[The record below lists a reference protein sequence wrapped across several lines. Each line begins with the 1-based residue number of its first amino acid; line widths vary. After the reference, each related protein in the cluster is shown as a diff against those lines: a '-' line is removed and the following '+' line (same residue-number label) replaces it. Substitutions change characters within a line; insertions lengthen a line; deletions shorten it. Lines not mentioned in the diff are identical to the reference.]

1 MSTIVR
7 PGFLVA
13 AGRFWFRWRNTLFP
27 LLFLI
32 VFLPGPRV
40 FGSALVAAAVGFAV
54 AALGQVVRA
63 TTIGIEYVIR
73 GGRDG
78 RVYAE
83 DLVVAGLYRHV
94 RNPMYVGNV
103 LILLG
108 VALASDSWTCVLVAV
123 PLFLG
128 IYTAIVAAEEAFLA
142 ARFGAQ
148 YEEFVRT
155 VPRWIPRLRGIASTL
170 RERPLQ
176 WRRIV
181 LKEYG
186 TPFGW
191 VSGILLLALW
201 NVWRDGHTF
210 VGHGHAL
217 AAIVACQATVI
228 AVWALARAMKRA
240 ARAGLGTAMAS

>member
-1 MSTIVR
+1 
-7 PGFLVA
+7 VA
-13 AGRFWFRWRNTLFP
+13 TGRFWFRWRNTLFP

-40 FGSALVAAAVGFAV
+40 FGSAPKAAAVGFAV
-54 AALGQVVRA
+54 AALGQIVRA
-63 TTIGIEYVIR
+63 VTIGIEYVIR

-83 DLVVAGLYRHV
+83 ELVVAGLYRHV

-103 LILLG
+103 LILVG

-128 IYTAIVAAEEAFLA
+128 IYTAIVAAEEEFLA
-142 ARFGAQ
+142 ARFGAR
-148 YEEFVRT
+148 YERFVRT

-191 VSGILLLALW
+191 ISGVLLLALW
-201 NVWRDGHTF
+201 NLWRDGHGFAGEGSAVVT
-210 VGHGHAL
+210 VAAL
-217 AAIVACQATVI
+217 QTCVVALW
-228 AVWALARAMKRA
+228 AVARTSKRA
-240 ARAGLGTAMAS
+240 ARGNHAAPEAARGA

>member
-7 PGFLVA
+7 PAFLVT

-27 LLFLI
+27 LLFLV
-32 VFLPGPRV
+32 VFLPGPRI
-40 FGSALVAAAVGFAV
+40 FGTAPRAAAVGFAV
-54 AALGQVVRA
+54 AALGQIVRA
-63 TTIGIEYVIR
+63 VTIGIEYVIR

-83 DLVVAGLYRHV
+83 ELVVAGLYRHV

-128 IYTAIVAAEEAFLA
+128 IYTAIVAAEEEFLA

-148 YEEFVRT
+148 YERFVQT
-155 VPRWIPRLRGIASTL
+155 VPRWVPRLRGLVSTL
-170 RERPLQ
+170 REQPFQ
-176 WRRIV
+176 WRRVV

-191 VSGILLLALW
+191 ISGVLLLAVW
-201 NVWRDGHTF
+201 NLWRDGHGF
-210 VGHGHAL
+210 AGEGKAVISVAAL
-217 AAIVACQATVI
+217 QASVIVLW
-228 AVWALARAMKRA
+228 AVARTIKRTDRAA
-240 ARAGLGTAMAS
+240 ARA

>member
-1 MSTIVR
+1 
-7 PGFLVA
+7 
-13 AGRFWFRWRNTLFP
+13 
-27 LLFLI
+27 
-32 VFLPGPRV
+32 
-40 FGSALVAAAVGFAV
+40 
-54 AALGQVVRA
+54 
-63 TTIGIEYVIR
+63 VIR

-108 VALASDSWTCVLVAV
+108 VALASDSWRCVLVAV
-123 PLFLG
+123 PLFLA

-142 ARFGAQ
+142 DRFGAR
-148 YEEFVRT
+148 YEQFVRT
-155 VPRWIPRLRGIASTL
+155 VPRWIPRVRGIASTL
-170 RERPLQ
+170 REQPFE

-191 VSGILLLALW
+191 ISGVLLLALW
-201 NVWRDGHTF
+201 NLWRDGHAF
-210 VGHGHAL
+210 VGHGPAV
-217 AAIVACQATVI
+217 AEIVACQVGVI
-228 AVWALARAMKRA
+228 ALWAAARAMKRA
-240 ARAGLGTAMAS
+240 QRANPAAPEAMRGA